1 MSFLLLKTK
10 LRKDLLSYLFSNPDK
25 NCYLRELASLIDA
38 DAGNLSRELRM
49 LEGEGL
55 LISKKQ
61 GNRKMFRINKKYPLF
76 KELKQII
83 FKTTGIEGSLRK
95 LLSSYRGIKKAFIYG
110 SYSKNIE
117 NSASDVD
124 LMIVGDVPVR
134 DLTSGIRSL
143 EDKLSREINF
153 TVFSEKEYD
162 KEKQKNGSFVHI
174 VESGKKISLK
184 EPEGEKAS

>member
-61 GNRKMFRINKKYPLF
+61 GNQKMFRINKKYPLF